1 MTDEFVKLLDQ
12 GCANLG
18 IELSKQQKEQ
28 FFKYYEMLIEKNK
41 VMNLTAITELS
52 DVITKHFVDSL
63 LLVLAAPELGLKLD
77 GSAEYSCIDV
87 GTGAGFPGIPLKI
100 AFPGLKV
107 TLLDSLN
114 KRVGFLNEVI
124 EALGLT
130 DITAVHGRA
139 EDYGR
144 DAKYR
149 EQYDICVSRAVAN
162 MSTLSEYCIPFVKKG
177 GYFIPYKSGKADEE
191 IAQARSAVKKLGG
204 EMKDIV
210 QNVTVLT
217 REGEIRELEKEEL
230 GFGYRASVI
239 KDRGY
244 VVLGAEL
251 MLVPG
256 DKEEIL
262 ARMQELKN
270 KRVEKQPLEY
280 PSAGSAFK
288 RPEGYFAGKLVMDA
302 GLSGYAVGGA
312 KVSEKHCGFLINAG
326 GATASDV
333 MELIRQIQAKVKEQF
348 GVQLEPE
355 IQFLGE
361 F

>member
-1 MTDEFVKLLDQ
+1 MEQLENAIAEIKEAMPGLELRENEPMSEHCSFRIGGPARVLAIPSDVTS
-12 GCANLG
+12 
-18 IELSKQQKEQ
+18 LSKICYLLK
-28 FFKYYEMLIEKNK
+28 KYKLAPYIIGNGTNILFPDEG
-41 VMNLTAITELS
+41 LS
-52 DVITKHFVDSL
+52 DLFIISTAKLGKLFMIGEDAIYAEAGVSL
-63 LLVLAAPELGLKLD
+63 AKL
-77 GSAEYSCIDV
+77 
-87 GTGAGFPGIPLKI
+87 AGFAQQNSLEGLEFASGIP
-100 AFPGLKV
+100 G
-107 TLLDSLN
+107 TL
-114 KRVGFLNEVI
+114 
-124 EALGLT
+124 
-130 DITAVHGRA
+130 
-139 EDYGR
+139 
-144 DAKYR
+144 
-149 EQYDICVSRAVAN
+149 
-162 MSTLSEYCIPFVKKG
+162 G
-177 GYFIPYKSGKADEE
+177 GGVRMNAGAY
-191 IAQARSAVKKLGG
+191 GG

-217 REGEIRELEKEEL
+217 REGEILKLEKEEL

>member
-1 MTDEFVKLLDQ
+1 MEGNRIRAKAGSMLVSISQAAREAGLSGMEF
-12 GCANLG
+12 A
-18 IELSKQQKEQ
+18 S
-28 FFKYYEMLIEKNK
+28 
-41 VMNLTAITELS
+41 
-52 DVITKHFVDSL
+52 
-63 LLVLAAPELGLKLD
+63 
-77 GSAEYSCIDV
+77 
-87 GTGAGFPGIPLKI
+87 GIP
-100 AFPGLKV
+100 G
-107 TLLDSLN
+107 TL
-114 KRVGFLNEVI
+114 
-124 EALGLT
+124 
-130 DITAVHGRA
+130 
-139 EDYGR
+139 
-144 DAKYR
+144 
-149 EQYDICVSRAVAN
+149 
-162 MSTLSEYCIPFVKKG
+162 G
-177 GYFIPYKSGKADEE
+177 GGVRMNAGAY
-191 IAQARSAVKKLGG
+191 GG

-251 MLVPG
+251 MLAPG

-312 KVSEKHCGFLINAG
+312 KVSEN
-326 GATASDV
+326 TAAS
-333 MELIRQIQAKVKEQF
+333 
-348 GVQLEPE
+348 
-355 IQFLGE
+355 
-361 F
+361 